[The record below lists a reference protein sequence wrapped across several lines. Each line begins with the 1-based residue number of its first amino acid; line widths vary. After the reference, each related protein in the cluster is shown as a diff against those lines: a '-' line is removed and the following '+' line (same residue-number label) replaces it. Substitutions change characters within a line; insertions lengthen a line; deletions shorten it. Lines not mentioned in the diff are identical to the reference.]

1 MFIPRPHLEK
11 GIKEA
16 LEHNPGVVLL
26 GPRQCG
32 KTTIARRIAEEITP
46 SEFFDLENPL
56 DLARLDNPMLALQ
69 DLTGL
74 IVLDEVQRK
83 PDLFEVLRVLM
94 DRPKRRNSFLI
105 LGSASPGVVRGVS
118 ETLAGRVALIPM
130 SGFNLMEVGPQ
141 NYKRLWIR
149 GGLPRS
155 YLAPNDEVSSA
166 WRLDFIQT
174 FLERDIPQLGIHIP
188 SSALRRFWMMLAHYH
203 GQVWNASTFAE
214 SIGSSQKTARRYL
227 DLLTDVFV
235 VRQLQPWYQ
244 NIKKRQVKAPK
255 VYVRDSGLLHSLL
268 GLAGLRELQS
278 HPKLGASWE
287 GFIVEQVA
295 SMARLHDIYFWA
307 THGGTEVDLLIMRGG
322 QRMGIEAKYTD
333 APKMTR
339 SIRIAIGDLELDRVF
354 IIYPGPKS
362 FPLEDK
368 VQALSVLDIG
378 RIFEE
383 LKQNGHLE
391 RGKRGR

>member
-1 MFIPRPHLEK
+1 VFIPRPHLEK

-46 SEFFDLENPL
+46 SEFFDVENPL

-118 ETLAGRVALIPM
+118 ETLAGRVAFIPM

-244 NIKKRQVKAPK
+244 NIKK
-255 VYVRDSGLLHSLL
+255 
-268 GLAGLRELQS
+268 
-278 HPKLGASWE
+278 
-287 GFIVEQVA
+287 
-295 SMARLHDIYFWA
+295 
-307 THGGTEVDLLIMRGG
+307 
-322 QRMGIEAKYTD
+322 
-333 APKMTR
+333 
-339 SIRIAIGDLELDRVF
+339 
-354 IIYPGPKS
+354 
-362 FPLEDK
+362 
-368 VQALSVLDIG
+368 G
-378 RIFEE
+378 R
-383 LKQNGHLE
+383 
-391 RGKRGR
+391 

>member
-1 MFIPRPHLEK
+1 
-11 GIKEA
+11 
-16 LEHNPGVVLL
+16 
-26 GPRQCG
+26 
-32 KTTIARRIAEEITP
+32 
-46 SEFFDLENPL
+46 
-56 DLARLDNPMLALQ
+56 MLALQ

-118 ETLAGRVALIPM
+118 ATLAGRVALIPM

-141 NYKRLWIR
+141 NYKGLWIR
-149 GGLPRS
+149 GGFPRS

-295 SMARLHDIYFWA
+295 SMTRLHDIYFWT
-307 THGGTEVDLLIMRGG
+307 THGGTEIDLLIMRGG